1 MDSDFQV
8 AEDPLV
14 DDQTV
19 IEAYDDIKCRTL
31 LTSPNQSLVKTLQ
44 VSIPHAI
51 VEGLQFL

>member
-14 DDQTV
+14 DDETV
-19 IEAYDDIKCRTL
+19 IEAYDDIDRPTL
-31 LTSPNQSLVKTLQ
+31 LTSPTQSLVKTLQ